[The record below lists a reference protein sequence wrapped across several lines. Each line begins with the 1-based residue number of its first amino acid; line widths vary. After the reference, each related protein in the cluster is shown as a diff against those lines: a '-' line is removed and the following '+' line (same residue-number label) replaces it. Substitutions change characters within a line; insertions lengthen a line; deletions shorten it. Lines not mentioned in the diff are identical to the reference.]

1 MYNTMKITLGKG
13 NLNTRCLHQKH
24 QEALIELQIYLQDMK
39 NVFFFFLMNMDNVYV
54 LLKAIRAHE
63 GYVSIVLT
71 LGYNGISLSKH
82 S

>member
-1 MYNTMKITLGKG
+1 
-13 NLNTRCLHQKH
+13 
-24 QEALIELQIYLQDMK
+24 
-39 NVFFFFLMNMDNVYV
+39 MDNVYV

-82 S
+82 SWGIVAKHHNGKKYNRGENA